1 MKDGMKILVILAVAS
16 VFIGTIQIQP
26 NSLQKQF
33 EDEHSKIVSTS
44 ARNASCDPHIN
55 VSLETTTFTPDR
67 KIPLEIGLSCMD
79 YQSIYDDDGNG
90 IMDFDLQVKLFKN
103 GAAGSEQIWFANQNS
118 KVCVGSSC
126 IFWNFNLNS
135 TDFVEVF
142 YLNGAINNDAE
153 TDDDLWPPRNNN
165 LTPNHTYTAVVTLGS
180 MNQYFSM
187 SRNITFTVVP
197 PTNPEECTPLLKT
210 FTTNSPAS
218 TATEPLETG
227 DFYRFTDI
235 MYNHLDLTC
244 LDEDDGYH
252 VMWRITEWHSGDEL
266 DSGWWNVTGEIE
278 TQTTIT
284 RLASSIHVIDGS
296 MKYAISGSA
305 FSDSGTQIKYYPNQG
320 SSYSYGGFWINI
332 SDMDDDFI
340 EDPNDN
346 CMYVQNPYQLDLDSD
361 QTGDVC
367 DEDMDGDGVENS
379 MPFNGSGQ
387 DKCPYQDASENDED
401 LDGCIDEI
409 VLEDSDNDS
418 IPNVYDSYPYTP
430 YTDDF
435 DNDSVVNTGDN
446 CPYISNLEQTNMDND
461 DFGDACDFDIDG
473 DGVNN
478 SIPVVLSNSSNFDLC
493 PYTTV
498 NSSRDSNMD
507 GCPDDSEPQVVECPA
522 CDQSEA
528 VADEPIDSETND
540 TAILD
545 PEDIPTAA
553 AIGGAGAFGGGLAA
567 VGIRKLRQGARYIG
581 VDDGLDMLKHLPKRK
596 KADSG
601 SDHYF
606 QKGRIRQQEMT
617 KSADKLLD
625 DYIEDGDVK
634 KIPDNDSKSKSRK
647 KRKKEVL
654 K

>member
-1 MKDGMKILVILAVAS
+1 MIAK
-16 VFIGTIQIQP
+16 
-26 NSLQKQF
+26 
-33 EDEHSKIVSTS
+33 
-44 ARNASCDPHIN
+44 
-55 VSLETTTFTPDR
+55 
-67 KIPLEIGLSCMD
+67 KIPGKGRYYSFDKPNELA
-79 YQSIYDDDGNG
+79 QSIYK
-90 IMDFDLQVKLFKN
+90 IL
-103 GAAGSEQIWFANQNS
+103 
-118 KVCVGSSC
+118 
-126 IFWNFNLNS
+126 
-135 TDFVEVF
+135 
-142 YLNGAINNDAE
+142 
-153 TDDDLWPPRNNN
+153 
-165 LTPNHTYTAVVTLGS
+165 
-180 MNQYFSM
+180 
-187 SRNITFTVVP
+187 
-197 PTNPEECTPLLKT
+197 
-210 FTTNSPAS
+210 
-218 TATEPLETG
+218 
-227 DFYRFTDI
+227 
-235 MYNHLDLTC
+235 
-244 LDEDDGYH
+244 
-252 VMWRITEWHSGDEL
+252 
-266 DSGWWNVTGEIE
+266 
-278 TQTTIT
+278 
-284 RLASSIHVIDGS
+284 
-296 MKYAISGSA
+296 
-305 FSDSGTQIKYYPNQG
+305 
-320 SSYSYGGFWINI
+320 
-332 SDMDDDFI
+332 DDDFI

-346 CMYVQNPYQLDLDSD
+346 CKYVQNPYQLDLDSD
-361 QTGDVC
+361 QIGDVC
-367 DEDMDGDGVENS
+367 DADMDGDDIENS

-401 LDGCIDEI
+401 HDGCIDEI

-418 IPNVYDSYPYTP
+418 IPDVYDSYPYTP
-430 YTDDF
+430 YTEDF
-435 DNDSVVNTGDN
+435 DNDSVVNTRDN
-446 CPYISNLEQTNMDND
+446 CPYISNLDQTNMDND

-478 SIPVVLSNSSNFDLC
+478 TIPVVLSNSSNFDLC

-507 GCPDDSEPQVVECPA
+507 GCLDDPEPQVVECPA
-522 CDQSEA
+522 CNQNEP

-625 DYIEDGDVK
+625 DYIEDGAEK
-634 KIPDNDSKSKSRK
+634 KIPNTDSKSKSRK